1 MKTYTITPKG
11 QVTVP
16 VEVRERLKLK
26 PGDKI
31 TYENTSRGV
40 FLKPVQ
46 RDMLTDFGFLKTE
59 QKPIQNLEVVRKTVR
74 EKMAARRRPK

>member
-26 PGDKI
+26 PGDKVI
-31 TYENTSRGV
+31 YEHTKRGV
-40 FLKPVQ
+40 FLRPAQ
-46 RDMLTDFGFLKTE
+46 RDMLADFGFLKTE
-59 QKPIQNLEVVRKTVR
+59 PGPIQDLKVVRKAVR